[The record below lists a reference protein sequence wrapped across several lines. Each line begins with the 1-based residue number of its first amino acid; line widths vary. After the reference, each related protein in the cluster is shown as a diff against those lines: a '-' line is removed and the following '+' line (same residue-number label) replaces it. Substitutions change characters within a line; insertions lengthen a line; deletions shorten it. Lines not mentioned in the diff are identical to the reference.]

1 MEGQR
6 HVWALRSP
14 RSPKRPRAAV
24 PGLHTPRKRHSRG
37 PAPPSWPEGI
47 DPEELERQRQ
57 RFQQLRKFERV
68 HKQLHTHSNGGT
80 KRKIQGKGTDTGVTR
95 LLRNRSLVASHCPFC
110 TQLRI
115 ANTTG
120 QNNAAA
126 KACACSGA
134 EARGSTTFHF
144 TLDRPVNN
152 EPLKCAG
159 LNGGEAVRKGRCPL
173 NPAPPG
179 ALAGAKARQSCSNGG
194 ETVRKGRCPLNPA
207 LPGAFRSQRPDPP
220 SPLLP
225 PSSSRSIIALQREQ
239 GGRCPP

>member
-1 MEGQR
+1 MDDE
-6 HVWALRSP
+6 AD
-14 RSPKRPRAAV
+14 
-24 PGLHTPRKRHSRG
+24 SRG

-57 RFQQLRKFERV
+57 RFQLRKFERV

-152 EPLKCAG
+152 ERKFDVNFATR
-159 LNGGEAVRKGRCPL
+159 NGH
-173 NPAPPG
+173 
-179 ALAGAKARQSCSNGG
+179 
-194 ETVRKGRCPLNPA
+194 T
-207 LPGAFRSQRPDPP
+207 LP
-220 SPLLP
+220 
-225 PSSSRSIIALQREQ
+225 
-239 GGRCPP
+239 CHCV

>member
-1 MEGQR
+1 MDDE
-6 HVWALRSP
+6 AD
-14 RSPKRPRAAV
+14 
-24 PGLHTPRKRHSRG
+24 SRG

-47 DPEELERQRQ
+47 DPEELERQR
-57 RFQQLRKFERV
+57 FQLRKFERV

-179 ALAGAKARQSCSNGG
+179 ALAGAWPPGGPNSSLSTNQAAPPNANSNLRRCGQS
-194 ETVRKGRCPLNPA
+194 EAEFAWR
-207 LPGAFRSQRPDPP
+207 
-220 SPLLP
+220 
-225 PSSSRSIIALQREQ
+225 
-239 GGRCPP
+239 

>member
-1 MEGQR
+1 MDDE
-6 HVWALRSP
+6 AD
-14 RSPKRPRAAV
+14 
-24 PGLHTPRKRHSRG
+24 SRG

-47 DPEELERQRQ
+47 DPEELERQR
-57 RFQQLRKFERV
+57 FQLRKFERV

-115 ANTTG
+115 VNTTG

-152 EPLKCAG
+152 ERKFDVNFATR
-159 LNGGEAVRKGRCPL
+159 NGAAIAAK
-173 NPAPPG
+173 ASWA
-179 ALAGAKARQSCSNGG
+179 ALAAAGQAAQARRAAEPN
-194 ETVRKGRCPLNPA
+194 E
-207 LPGAFRSQRPDPP
+207 
-220 SPLLP
+220 
-225 PSSSRSIIALQREQ
+225 
-239 GGRCPP
+239 

>member
-1 MEGQR
+1 M
-6 HVWALRSP
+6 
-14 RSPKRPRAAV
+14 

-47 DPEELERQRQ
+47 DPEELERQR
-57 RFQQLRKFERV
+57 FQLRKFERV

-115 ANTTG
+115 VNTTG

-152 EPLKCAG
+152 ERKFDVNFATR
-159 LNGGEAVRKGRCPL
+159 NGAAIAAK
-173 NPAPPG
+173 ASWA
-179 ALAGAKARQSCSNGG
+179 ALAAAGQAAQARRAAEPN
-194 ETVRKGRCPLNPA
+194 E
-207 LPGAFRSQRPDPP
+207 
-220 SPLLP
+220 
-225 PSSSRSIIALQREQ
+225 
-239 GGRCPP
+239 

>member
-1 MEGQR
+1 MDDE
-6 HVWALRSP
+6 AD
-14 RSPKRPRAAV
+14 
-24 PGLHTPRKRHSRG
+24 SRG

-47 DPEELERQRQ
+47 DPEELERQR
-57 RFQQLRKFERV
+57 FQLRKFERV

-115 ANTTG
+115 VNTTG

-179 ALAGAKARQSCSNGG
+179 ALAGAWPPGGPGRGLGTAQAATPNANSNLRRFEWRRSGAQGARQG
-194 ETVRKGRCPLNPA
+194 
-207 LPGAFRSQRPDPP
+207 PG
-220 SPLLP
+220 LLA
-225 PSSSRSIIALQREQ
+225 SLTIT
-239 GGRCPP
+239 

>member
-1 MEGQR
+1 MDDE
-6 HVWALRSP
+6 AD
-14 RSPKRPRAAV
+14 
-24 PGLHTPRKRHSRG
+24 SRG

-47 DPEELERQRQ
+47 DPEELERQR
-57 RFQQLRKFERV
+57 FQLRKFERV

-152 EPLKCAG
+152 EPLKSCPRQRRHSPPHQPRRR
-159 LNGGEAVRKGRCPL
+159 VRQHSAML
-173 NPAPPG
+173 
-179 ALAGAKARQSCSNGG
+179 LAYLTKLRHG
-194 ETVRKGRCPLNPA
+194 
-207 LPGAFRSQRPDPP
+207 
-220 SPLLP
+220 
-225 PSSSRSIIALQREQ
+225 
-239 GGRCPP
+239 